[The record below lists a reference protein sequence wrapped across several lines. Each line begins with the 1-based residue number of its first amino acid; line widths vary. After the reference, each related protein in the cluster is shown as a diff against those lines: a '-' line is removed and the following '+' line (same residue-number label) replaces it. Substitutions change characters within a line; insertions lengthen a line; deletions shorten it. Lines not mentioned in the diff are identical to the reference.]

1 MGMERTIKRAF
12 LTACSLAHGFVVA
25 LWIWPGRYGQR
36 SVCSRC
42 GLERWESEIHFG
54 QLKTSLG
61 RAFQDETN
69 AVSAMLMNHPIISG
83 HQHDWIGASGSG
95 GGGIW
100 FSKGVGPGRHLWQ
113 AVRSTNVANF
123 LAELASARDTNS
135 LLVWRDRLLNPRQ
148 SQDAWFA
155 ILTAENERSGGR
167 TLVEAAEEEF
177 RNSQLPG
184 H

>member
-1 MGMERTIKRAF
+1 
-12 LTACSLAHGFVVA
+12 
-25 LWIWPGRYGQR
+25 
-36 SVCSRC
+36 
-42 GLERWESEIHFG
+42 
-54 QLKTSLG
+54 
-61 RAFQDETN
+61 
-69 AVSAMLMNHPIISG
+69 
-83 HQHDWIGASGSG
+83 
-95 GGGIW
+95 
-100 FSKGVGPGRHLWQ
+100 
-113 AVRSTNVANF
+113 VANF

-148 SQDAWFA
+148 SQDTWFA